1 MKKVIAPQ
9 AVNALIDAL
18 ACIYWFKP
26 PLKRFIV
33 NSITGSDLLKLVNS
47 INFEDVTTSKRA
59 IVERLF
65 NYIGR
70 DQIRHTTDILALLEN
85 VSNFNDYSHFNH
97 QKIRNPEEKIQTA
110 KRAVAAV
117 RECVKPYIEDIQR
130 EKEIIREREQ
140 NKQDAAEKTAFA
152 SNLKSL
158 HDDYCKLVCSS
169 EKQTRGYALEK
180 LLFQL
185 FTLFNFDPT
194 PPFKTKFDQIDGAF
208 SFDGTEYLLEAKWTD
223 GFSTTAELDA
233 FDSQINSRT
242 LDNTLGVFISINDF
256 APNAI
261 EAYSNR
267 RHRLLLVKGVELI
280 GILRGETSLPELL
293 KEKKKQASRQC
304 KAV

>member
-1 MKKVIAPQ
+1 MRKVIAPQ

-18 ACIYWFKP
+18 SCVYWFKP

-33 NSITGSDLLKLVNS
+33 NSITGSDLLRLVNS
-47 INFEDVTTSKRA
+47 INFEDATTSKRA
-59 IVERLF
+59 IVERIF

-70 DQIRHTTDILALLEN
+70 DQGQHTTDLLALLEN
-85 VSNFNDYSHFNH
+85 ISNFNDYSHFNH
-97 QKIRNPEEKIQTA
+97 PKIENPEERIQTA

-117 RECVKPYIEDIQR
+117 RECVKPYIDDIQR
-130 EKEIIREREQ
+130 GKEILRERER
-140 NKQDAAEKTAFA
+140 NKQDVAAKAVF
-152 SNLKSL
+152 SHHLKSL
-158 HDDYCKLVCSS
+158 HDNYCKLVCSS

-185 FTLFNFDPT
+185 FTLFNLDPT

-223 GFSTTAELDA
+223 GFSTTVELDA

-242 LDNTLGVFISINDF
+242 LDNTLGVFISINGF
-256 APNAI
+256 APSAI

-267 RHRLLLVKGVELI
+267 RHRLLLVQGNELI
-280 GILRGETSLPELL
+280 NILRGETSLPELL
-293 KEKKKQASRQC
+293 KEKKKQASRQS
-304 KAV
+304 KAG